1 MEISEMAI
9 DRKCVR
15 FFLDKRNALIVHFA
29 SVPLLSGKQISYP
42 LSLYT
47 VINDN
52 KLELSCSVVQPRD
65 SFGPH
70 SDKRNATGMIGLILR
85 PLTDESVLAVS
96 DFDAGSLL
104 QSDGARYF
112 PPKPVT
118 YANLCSSMERR
129 GVLYGPLAAYNEWGI
144 KEYEIRGLFVA
155 STGENAFAE
164 PTAIEAQWE
173 RLAAT
178 CKRFPCLRIYTFMGP
193 CLKEIDINGNLQ
205 AAPHGQL
212 YPP

>member
-1 MEISEMAI
+1 MAI
-9 DRKCVR
+9 DKKCVR
-15 FFLDKRNALIVHFA
+15 FFLDERNALIVHFA
-29 SVPLLSGKQISYP
+29 SVPPLSGKQIPYP

-52 KLELSCSVVQPRD
+52 KLELSCSVVQPHD
-65 SFGPH
+65 SFGPY
-70 SDKRNATGMIGLILR
+70 SVTRNATGMIGLILR
-85 PLTDESVLAVS
+85 PLTDDSVLAVS
-96 DFDAGSLL
+96 DFDAGSIL
-104 QSDGARYF
+104 QPDGARYF
-112 PPKPVT
+112 CPKTVT
-118 YANLCSSMERR
+118 YADLCSSMERR
-129 GVLYGPLAAYNEWGI
+129 GEKDGSSAAYNEWGI

-164 PTAIEAQWE
+164 PKAHEPQWE

-178 CKRFPCLRIYTFMGP
+178 CKRFPCLRIYTFMGA

-205 AAPHGQL
+205 AAPHGLL